1 MNLNTA
7 HTKIGWL
14 DKPVSFYK
22 NKKDVTGI
30 PATMRKIIFYI
41 AAPSMSIIEKLR
53 KLDIDAE
60 DYKIKSAALKTMLQ
74 LWAPSALLKTRA
86 AGRVEIIQVYGILQL
101 DFDFASIWEYD
112 IEELKKAVFLLP
124 FVALCSLSCSGNG
137 FYVLIAIKDP
147 SRLREYAEHCFIVF
161 AEYGIKPDTSKG
173 RNAQDLRFVSSD
185 ANMLYRENPEILEV
199 KDFKTKAAAKQVFAG
214 NCTRKVFNSKVP
226 LFNKAIQ
233 ALQTV
238 QEGERWQT
246 VQKVAFTLGGFND
259 SSMLDHINQAIENN
273 SAFTG
278 QENKYLK
285 CAADCFTAGSLAPL
299 KN

>member
-1 MNLNTA
+1 MNLNIV
-7 HTKIGWL
+7 HTKTGWL

-22 NKKDVTGI
+22 NKRDITGI
-30 PATMRKIIFYI
+30 KATIREIIFYLS
-41 AAPSMSIIEKLR
+41 APSLSIIERLR
-53 KLDIDAE
+53 KLDINAE
-60 DYKIKSAALKTMLQ
+60 DYEIKSAALKNRLQ

-86 AGRVEIIQVYGILQL
+86 AGIVEIIEAYGFLQL
-101 DFDFASIWEYD
+101 DFDFAAICEYD
-112 IEELKKAVFLLP
+112 IEELKRAVFLLP
-124 FVALCSLSCSGNG
+124 FVALCSLSCRGHG
-137 FYVLIAIKDP
+137 FYALIAIKDP

-185 ANMLYRENPEILEV
+185 ANMLYRENPEVLEV
-199 KDFKTKAAAKQVFAG
+199 KHFKTKSAAKQVFAG
-214 NCTRKVFNSKVP
+214 NRTKKVFTSQVP
-226 LFNKAIQ
+226 LFTKAIH

-259 SSMLDHINQAIENN
+259 YSLLDHINQAIENN